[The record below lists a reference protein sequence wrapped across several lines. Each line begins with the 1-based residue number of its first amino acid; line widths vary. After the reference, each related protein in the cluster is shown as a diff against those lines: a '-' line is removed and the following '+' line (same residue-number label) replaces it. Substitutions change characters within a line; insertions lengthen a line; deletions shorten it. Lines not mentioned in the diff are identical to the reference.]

1 MGIGTLAL
9 RFTLRQLTYFVAAGE
24 AGGIKLAADQLN
36 ISQPSVSAAIAEL
49 EAEFGVQLLVRH
61 HAQGVSL
68 TPEGRRLLTAAK
80 ALLQQADDLHV
91 LAEELQTS
99 IKGPITVAALAS
111 IAPMIVPQL
120 VRGFSTAHPQAI
132 VTNYEAHQG
141 ELLGKLRHNEIDVAI
156 TYDMEIPGDLT
167 FERIA
172 ELAPFAFCGE
182 EHPLRAR
189 AAATIED
196 LAGHE
201 LVLLDAPLS
210 REYFLSLFIGAGL
223 SPRVAQRSAH
233 AEVVRALVAN
243 GLGYGLANVPL
254 RNHAALDGKPL
265 FVIPITGDA
274 RAIAVGMV
282 TARQRSRRP
291 VVQAFE
297 EHCRKALPGIFAFQ

>member
-1 MGIGTLAL
+1 M

-24 AGGIKLAADQLN
+24 TGGIKLAADRLN

-49 EAEFGVQLLVRH
+49 EAGFGVQLLVRH

-68 TPEGRRLLTAAK
+68 TPEGRRLLAAAK
-80 ALLQQADDLHV
+80 ALLQQAEDLHV
-91 LAEELQTS
+91 LADELQTS
-99 IKGPITVAALAS
+99 IAGPITVGALAS

-120 VRGFSTAHPQAI
+120 VRGFSDAHPQAI

-141 ELLGKLRHNEIDVAI
+141 ELLAKLRHNEIDLAI
-156 TYDMEIPGDLT
+156 TYELEIPGDLT

-172 ELAPFAFCGE
+172 ELRPFAYCGDG
-182 EHPLRAR
+182 HPLRGR
-189 AAATIED
+189 KSVTFEE

-223 SPRVAQRSAH
+223 SPRIAQRSVH
-233 AEVVRALVAN
+233 SEVVRALVAN

-254 RNHAALDGKPL
+254 RNGAALDGRPL
-265 FVIPITGDA
+265 HVVPIAGDQ
-274 RAIAVGMV
+274 RAIAMGMV
-282 TARQRSRRP
+282 TARQRARRP

-297 EHCRKALPGIFAFQ
+297 EYCRKSLPAIFDA